1 MIELNDV
8 MLLFTEGMI
17 VTLCGIL
24 VYVSMKAYRRNKSQ
38 SMLAMS
44 VGFIVILFGSLIEE
58 LIIDVLGYPLVEA
71 HALENSVV
79 AVGLLILVYSI
90 YGARE

>member
-1 MIELNDV
+1 MIGLNDLV
-8 MLLFTEGMI
+8 LLSSEAAI
-17 VTLCGIL
+17 ITLCSVL
-24 VYVSMKAYRRNKSQ
+24 VYVSMRAYRRNKSK

-44 VGFIVILFGSLIEE
+44 IGFMVILVGSLIEE
-58 LIIDVLGYPLVEA
+58 LIVEMLGYQLILA

-90 YGARE
+90 YGVRE

>member
-1 MIELNDV
+1 MIDLGDV
-8 MLLFTEGMI
+8 FLLSSEVVI
-17 VTLCGIL
+17 IALCSTL

-44 VGFIVILFGSLIEE
+44 IGFLVILFGSLTEE
-58 LIIDVLGYPLVEA
+58 IIVELLGFQLVQA

-79 AVGLLILVYSI
+79 AVGLLILVYSV